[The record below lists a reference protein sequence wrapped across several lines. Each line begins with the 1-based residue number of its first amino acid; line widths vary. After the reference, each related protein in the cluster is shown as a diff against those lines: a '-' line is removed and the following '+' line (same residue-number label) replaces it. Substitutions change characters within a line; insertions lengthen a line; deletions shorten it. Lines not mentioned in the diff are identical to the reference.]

1 MILAEGL
8 QYVSL
13 AGVVAVGVLK
23 ALEKPF
29 FQNQHRHSQL
39 VPEEL
44 HASDVHY
51 DVYRVRQELQGELGL
66 QQGMDLLNM
75 IRYIFTDVLSDRQ
88 MHSQSTDI
96 MICNFMHGNTHYM
109 MSLDSYSTIS
119 DHVAF

>member
-13 AGVVAVGVLK
+13 AGVVAVGVLE

-29 FQNQHRHSQL
+29 FQNQHGHSQL

-51 DVYRVRQELQGELGL
+51 DVHWVRQELQGELGL

-75 IRYIFTDVLSDRQ
+75 IRYVFTDVLSDRQ
-88 MHSQSTDI
+88 MYSQSTDI
-96 MICNFMHGNTHYM
+96 MIWNCMHGITHHM
-109 MSLDSYSTIS
+109 ISLDS
-119 DHVAF
+119 

>member
-13 AGVVAVGVLK
+13 AGVVAVGVLE
-23 ALEKPF
+23 ALEKPL
-29 FQNQHRHSQL
+29 FQNQHGHSQL

-51 DVYRVRQELQGELGL
+51 DIHRVRQELQGELCL

-75 IRYIFTDVLSDRQ
+75 IRYVFTDVLSDRQ

-96 MICNFMHGNTHYM
+96 MISNFMHEITHHM
-109 MSLDSYSTIS
+109 MALDSYSTIS